1 MFKRVRKELAKQHI
15 EENEF
20 DPNDDEEKLAGVFS
34 DSETDSDDSDDE
46 ETRRLKKRA
55 RKELIKAINSG
66 AKSSDEE
73 EDSEEEDLEEEDDE
87 EEEDNNDFENDED
100 NEDQEKEEEEEEE
113 EEEEGETVEVYT
125 CNICPDKELK
135 NQKQVEIHLKSKL
148 HRRREK
154 FLKKTQPSKQVYNY
168 RSVFIS
174 ETHVLI

>member
-46 ETRRLKKRA
+46 ETRRLKKKA

-73 EDSEEEDLEEEDDE
+73 EDSEEEDDE
-87 EEEDNNDFENDED
+87 EEEDNNDSENDRD
-100 NEDQEKEEEEEEE
+100 NEDQEEEEKEEE
-113 EEEEGETVEVYT
+113 ETVEVYT

-154 FLKKTQPSKQVYNY
+154 FLKKTQPPKQVYNY
-168 RSVFIS
+168 CSVFIS